1 MDMDVATVRAA
12 FEAHTK
18 DSTQF
23 TRRMA
28 INMADFFGVRPMQI
42 ILHLEG
48 LRLLKSGSYTWFQ
61 HNGGI
66 TSEHIAEA
74 RADRFAPTNT

>member
-1 MDMDVATVRAA
+1 MDLDAATVRAA
-12 FEAHTK
+12 FEAHTEG
-18 DSTQF
+18 SAQF

-28 INMADFFGVRPMQI
+28 INMADFFGVKPMQI
-42 ILHLEG
+42 VLRLEG
-48 LRLLKSGSYTWFQ
+48 LRLLKSGSLRWFQ
-61 HNGGI
+61 DNGGI